1 MIRKWLFALECECSN
16 VSWER
21 QFPSSYM
28 CVLGTTYRED
38 GDMCERERE
47 REKRVIGET
56 VNFAVWEYLR
66 KTRKDEKVTR
76 VR

>member
-47 REKRVIGET
+47 REKSHWWNCEFCCVRILKKDKKG
-56 VNFAVWEYLR
+56 WES
-66 KTRKDEKVTR
+66 D
-76 VR
+76 